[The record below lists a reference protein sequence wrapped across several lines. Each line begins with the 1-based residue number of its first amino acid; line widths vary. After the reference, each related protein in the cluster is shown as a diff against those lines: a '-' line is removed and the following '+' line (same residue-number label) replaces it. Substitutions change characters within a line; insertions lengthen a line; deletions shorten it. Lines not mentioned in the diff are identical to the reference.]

1 MAELVRFSRKE
12 QVTAVTAVPT
22 VSTVGGYASRG
33 STPLHRPEVMSRVL
47 LLLPTETYRAA
58 DFLAAASRLNV
69 DIVVGSERR
78 QAMAGSM
85 GERAVVVPM
94 GDVDLAVGIIAALH
108 ERRSFDAVLAVDDQG
123 LMVAAAASE
132 RLGITHNPPE
142 AVAATRNKA
151 ALRALLAA
159 SFVPQPDHRVVMA
172 GSRVSSAA
180 AEIGY
185 PCVVKPVSR
194 SGSQGVI
201 RVEDAVQALAAE
213 DRIRLIVGASEPLL
227 VERFVPGAEVAVE
240 GLLDGGRLE
249 VFAVFDKPDPLDGP
263 FFEETIYV
271 TPSRQPPP
279 VLAAIEVVVAS
290 AAAAL
295 GLREGPVHA
304 ELRIGPAGELT
315 VLEVAARSIGGLC
328 ARALRFGAGVSLE
341 EVIIRH
347 AIGAG
352 LDGLSRE
359 TQASG
364 VMMLPIRSAGVLE
377 RVSGLSDARGVD
389 GVVGVE
395 ISIPIG
401 RPMIPL
407 PEGDRYLG
415 FIFARGPD
423 PADVELA
430 LRRAEAL
437 LDVVVG
443 PAPAPTRPDCR
454 AEE

>member
-1 MAELVRFSRKE
+1 
-12 QVTAVTAVPT
+12 
-22 VSTVGGYASRG
+22 
-33 STPLHRPEVMSRVL
+33 MSRVL

-58 DFLAAASRLNV
+58 DFLAAASRLDV
-69 DIVVGSERR
+69 DVVVGSERR
-78 QAMAGSM
+78 QMMAESM
-85 GERAVVVPM
+85 GDRAMVVPM
-94 GDVDLAVGIIAALH
+94 GDVDVAVGIIAALH
-108 ERRSFDAVLAVDDQG
+108 ERRPLDAVLAVDDQG
-123 LMVAAAASE
+123 LLVAAAASE
-132 RLGITHNPPE
+132 RLGMTHNPPD
-142 AVAATRNKA
+142 AVAATRDKA
-151 ALRALLAA
+151 ALRARLAA
-159 SFVPQPDHRVVMA
+159 SSIPQPDYRVVMP
-172 GSRVSSAA
+172 GGRVSASA

-201 RVEDAVQALAAE
+201 RVNDRAQTIAAA
-213 DRIRLIVGASEPLL
+213 DRIRSIIGASEPLL

-240 GLLDGGRLE
+240 GLLEGGTLE
-249 VFAVFDKPDPLDGP
+249 VLAVFDKPDPLDGP

-279 VLAAIEVVVAS
+279 VLAAVEATVVS

-295 GLREGPVHA
+295 GLREGPIHA
-304 ELRIGPAGELT
+304 ELRIGPTGELT

-347 AIGAG
+347 AVGAG

-377 RVSGLSDARGVD
+377 RVSGLSDALGID
-389 GVVGVE
+389 GVTGVE
-395 ISIPIG
+395 ISIPVG
-401 RPMIPL
+401 RPVIPL

-415 FIFARGPD
+415 FVFAHGPD
-423 PADVELA
+423 PASVELA
-430 LRRAEAL
+430 LRRAEAS
-437 LDVVVG
+437 LDIIVGAAPG
-443 PAPAPTRPDCR
+443 PARPER
-454 AEE
+454 RLEG

>member
-1 MAELVRFSRKE
+1 M
-12 QVTAVTAVPT
+12 
-22 VSTVGGYASRG
+22 
-33 STPLHRPEVMSRVL
+33 L

-58 DFLAAASRLNV
+58 DFLAAASRLDV
-69 DIVVGSERR
+69 DVVVGSERR
-78 QAMAGSM
+78 QMMAESM
-85 GERAVVVPM
+85 GDRAMVVPM
-94 GDVDLAVGIIAALH
+94 GDVDVAVGIIAALH
-108 ERRSFDAVLAVDDQG
+108 ERRPLDAVLAVDDQG
-123 LMVAAAASE
+123 LLVAAAASE
-132 RLGITHNPPE
+132 RLGMTHNPPD
-142 AVAATRNKA
+142 AVAATRDKA
-151 ALRALLAA
+151 ALRARLAA
-159 SFVPQPDHRVVMA
+159 SSIPQPDYRVVMP
-172 GSRVSSAA
+172 GGRVSASA

-201 RVEDAVQALAAE
+201 RVNDRAQTIAAA
-213 DRIRLIVGASEPLL
+213 DRIRSIIGASEPLL

-240 GLLDGGRLE
+240 GLLEGGTLE
-249 VFAVFDKPDPLDGP
+249 VLAVFDKPDPLDGP

-279 VLAAIEVVVAS
+279 VLAAVEATVVS

-295 GLREGPVHA
+295 GLREGPIHA
-304 ELRIGPAGELT
+304 ELRIGPTGELT

-347 AIGAG
+347 AVGAG

-377 RVSGLSDARGVD
+377 RVSGLSDALGID
-389 GVVGVE
+389 GVTGVE
-395 ISIPIG
+395 ISIPVG
-401 RPMIPL
+401 RPVIPL

-415 FIFARGPD
+415 FVFAHGPD
-423 PADVELA
+423 PASVELA
-430 LRRAEAL
+430 LRRAEAS
-437 LDVVVG
+437 LDIIVGAAPG
-443 PAPAPTRPDCR
+443 PARPER
-454 AEE
+454 RLEG